1 VNLDIEIWLLT
12 DTRYLRQRMPAA
24 LAGWLAGEGTPPV
37 LVVADRGD
45 LVSEPWADLSSGLP
59 PWSGLCAGDLVVARS
74 RHPRALALLER
85 AEAFGARPL
94 DCRSA
99 IEEVRDKARCSAALA
114 RRGLPV
120 PETFLVRTPG
130 DLREVAAD
138 AFPLLLKPVL
148 GDNGNG
154 LRLVRRPDEL
164 ADVEWPEEVV
174 LAQRYVD
181 ARGIDLKVYVAGE
194 AIWAVRRP
202 SPLTDADDVPQP
214 AEVTPAVRELA
225 EACRE
230 EFGLVLFGLDVLELA
245 DGSLAIVD
253 VNEFPNYTG
262 VEEAPATIGRLLL
275 EEAARLSRP
284 VGQELVGQR

>member
-12 DTRYLRQRMPAA
+12 DTRYLRQRMPAM
-24 LAGWLAGEGTPPV
+24 LARWLAGEGTPPA

-45 LVSEPWADLSSGLP
+45 YVNESSEDLSPGLP

-94 DCRSA
+94 DRRSA

-114 RRGLPV
+114 RRGLPA
-120 PETFLVRTPG
+120 PETFLAERPA
-130 DLREVAAD
+130 DLEALDPD

-174 LAQRYVD
+174 LAQRYVE

-202 SPLTDADDVPQP
+202 SPLTDVDDVPQP

-284 VGQELVGQR
+284 EGRELVRQR

>member
-12 DTRYLRQRMPAA
+12 DSRYLQQRMPAV
-24 LAGWLAGEGTPPV
+24 LARWLAEEGNPPA
-37 LVVADRGD
+37 LVVADRGEQ
-45 LVSEPWADLSSGLP
+45 VNGRWEALSPGLP
-59 PWSGLCAGDLVVARS
+59 PWSDLREGDLVVARS

-94 DCRSA
+94 DRRAA
-99 IEEVRDKARCSAALA
+99 IEEVRDKARCAAALA
-114 RRGLPV
+114 RRGLPT
-120 PETFLVRTPG
+120 PETFLVRRPA
-130 DLREVAAD
+130 DLSEVAAD

-148 GDNGNG
+148 GDNGDG
-154 LRLVRRPDEL
+154 LVLVRRPDEL
-164 ADVEWPEEVV
+164 ADVEWPDEVV
-174 LAQRYVD
+174 LAQSYVD
-181 ARGIDLKVYVAGE
+181 ARGIDLKVYVAGD

-214 AEVTPAVRELA
+214 AELTPRVRELA
-225 EACRE
+225 EACRQ

-262 VEEAPATIGRLLL
+262 VDEAPATIGRLVLA
-275 EEAARLSRP
+275 EAARAPR
-284 VGQELVGQR
+284 GTTRELVGRT